1 MSSRK
6 SSVSRISRRSSN
18 SNTSKRETMIIGEN
32 MDKKPSPTSTIM
44 TSVIVIIYNL
54 LILGY
59 LITLEGNKCNC
70 ISDWRHE
77 FLKYYSGMMII
88 YSLII
93 IILTGTSYRDNMIV
107 GFMHHMLL
115 LLSFVNIWCLYT
127 YVGDLDRTYC
137 SCAIE
142 KQKNMHYFLY
152 IWRYVLVGMIILSLI
167 MIIIGAVIGK

>member
-6 SSVSRISRRSSN
+6 SSSSRLSSAAA
-18 SNTSKRETMIIGEN
+18 SNKIDT
-32 MDKKPSPTSTIM
+32 KPSLMSAIM
-44 TSVIVIIYNL
+44 TSVIVIVYNL

-59 LITLEGNKCNC
+59 LITLEGQQCDC
-70 ISDWRHE
+70 IRDWRHE

-88 YSLII
+88 YSLIVI
-93 IILTGTSYRDNMIV
+93 IITGTKYHDSIIGMA
-107 GFMHHMLL
+107 MHHLLL

-127 YVGDLDRTYC
+127 YVGDLDSTFC

-167 MIIIGAVIGK
+167 MIILGALGSK

>member
-6 SSVSRISRRSSN
+6 SSASRTSSSRTSSIL
-18 SNTSKRETMIIGEN
+18 SSST
-32 MDKKPSPTSTIM
+32 DKIDTKPSPMSAIM

-59 LITLEGNKCNC
+59 LITLEGQQCNC
-70 ISDWRHE
+70 IRDWRHE

-88 YSLII
+88 YSII
-93 IILTGTSYRDNMIV
+93 LIILTGTKYRDNIIV
-107 GFMHHMLL
+107 MAMQNILM

-127 YVGDLDRTYC
+127 YIGDLDSTFC

-152 IWRYVLVGMIILSLI
+152 IWRYILVGMIILGLI
-167 MIIIGAVIGK
+167 MIIMSALGSN

>member
-6 SSVSRISRRSSN
+6 SSSSRLSSATA
-18 SNTSKRETMIIGEN
+18 SNKIDTKQ
-32 MDKKPSPTSTIM
+32 SPMSTIM
-44 TSVIVIIYNL
+44 TSVIVIVYNL

-59 LITLEGNKCNC
+59 LITLEGQQCNC
-70 ISDWRHE
+70 IRDWRHE

-88 YSLII
+88 YSLIV
-93 IILTGTSYRDNMIV
+93 IILTGTKYRDSIIGMA
-107 GFMHHMLL
+107 MHHLLL

-127 YVGDLDRTYC
+127 YVGDLDSTFC

-167 MIIIGAVIGK
+167 MIILGALGSK

>member
-6 SSVSRISRRSSN
+6 SSSSRLRSATASN
-18 SNTSKRETMIIGEN
+18 KIDTKQ
-32 MDKKPSPTSTIM
+32 SPMSTIM
-44 TSVIVIIYNL
+44 TSVIVIVYNL

-59 LITLEGNKCNC
+59 LITLEGQQCNC
-70 ISDWRHE
+70 IRDWRHE

-88 YSLII
+88 YSLIV
-93 IILTGTSYRDNMIV
+93 IILTGTKYRDSIIGMA
-107 GFMHHMLL
+107 MHHLLL

-152 IWRYVLVGMIILSLI
+152 IWRYVLVGMIILGLI
-167 MIIIGAVIGK
+167 MIILGALNTFE

>member
-6 SSVSRISRRSSN
+6 SSSSRLSSVVA
-18 SNTSKRETMIIGEN
+18 SNKIDT
-32 MDKKPSPTSTIM
+32 KPSPMSAIM
-44 TSVIVIIYNL
+44 TSVILIVYNL

-59 LITLEGNKCNC
+59 LITLEGQQCDC
-70 ISDWRHE
+70 IRDWRHD
-77 FLKYYSGMMII
+77 FLKYYSGMMIF
-88 YSLII
+88 YSLIVI
-93 IILTGTSYRDNMIV
+93 IITGTKYRDSIIGMA
-107 GFMHHMLL
+107 MHHLLL

-127 YVGDLDRTYC
+127 YIGDLDKTYC

-167 MIIIGAVIGK
+167 IIILGALSSK